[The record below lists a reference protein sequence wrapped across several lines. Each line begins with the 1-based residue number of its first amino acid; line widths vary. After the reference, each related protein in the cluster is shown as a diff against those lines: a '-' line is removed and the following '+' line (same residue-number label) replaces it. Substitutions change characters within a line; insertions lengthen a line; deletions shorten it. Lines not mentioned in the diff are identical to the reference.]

1 MDASR
6 RRVPAGGRLAANN
19 NEEERSHMS
28 WIFRNTSRKVA
39 QGILASLILLGP
51 VNLFAQRQFLPNE
64 VFVGFSD
71 LSLSSCCQR
80 VSFWGWQAGAG
91 GEIYKNIGLKA
102 DFGGQYK
109 KLGDFGLKEH
119 QFLLGPEL
127 RSHRETVN
135 GFGHV
140 LFGGVHVSCGDA
152 PGCISQT
159 GFSMGVGG
167 GVDVNVAPRIALRF
181 PQFDWIP
188 SKFDGQWSKS
198 NVRLGFGIVYKIAG
212 R

>member
-1 MDASR
+1 MF
-6 RRVPAGGRLAANN
+6 
-19 NEEERSHMS
+19 
-28 WIFRNTSRKVA
+28 WIFRNISRKAA

-51 VNLFAQRQFLPNE
+51 VNLFAQGQFLPNE
-64 VFVGFSD
+64 ISAGFSD
-71 LSLSSCCQR
+71 LSVGSCCQR

-91 GEIYKNIGLKA
+91 RDLSKNISLKA

-109 KLGDFGLKEH
+109 NVADFTLKEY
-119 QFLLGPEL
+119 QFLFGPEFIT
-127 RSHRETVN
+127 RGGEAVN

-140 LFGGVHVSCGDA
+140 LFGGVHASCGQA
-152 PGCISQT
+152 PGCVSQT

-167 GVDVNVAPRIALRF
+167 GVDVRVAPGISLRF

-198 NVRLGFGIVYKIAG
+198 NVRLAFGIVYKLAY